1 MLLDVRQPRVV
12 RAHALKRLRALHGGS
27 RDQLAARDAILAVAC
42 ADLDQQLRLEA
53 TAVLGD
59 FAHDDDVS
67 SALRRIVADP
77 GESLEQRYLAL
88 TSLERGGPT
97 QSSIALLAS
106 VVGDE
111 DLGKTVSV
119 ILSRWQ
125 ARLRRGPTQL

>member
-1 MLLDVRQPRVV
+1 M
-12 RAHALKRLRALHGGS
+12 
-27 RDQLAARDAILAVAC
+27 
-42 ADLDQQLRLEA
+42 
-53 TAVLGD
+53 LGD

-97 QSSIALLAS
+97 QSSMALLAS
-106 VVGDE
+106 VVADE

>member
-1 MLLDVRQPRVV
+1 MLLDERQPRVV

-53 TAVLGD
+53 TAALGE
-59 FAHDDDVS
+59 FVHDDDVS

-88 TSLERGGPT
+88 ISLERGGPT
-97 QSSIALLAS
+97 QSSMALLAS